1 MFGVKVHEFMIGLP
15 GPALRL
21 HGKKTV
27 YGITAIPLG
36 GYVRIAG
43 MEPGPENP
51 LLGPALA
58 AATRRG
64 TIDADQ
70 LAQDLGVEI
79 GLADDALLTLA
90 DWDALQPVEGEEL
103 VYRSRFVPDEADD
116 PVTLLDRARKSTY
129 RALPTWKRLVVLSA
143 GVVMNLLT
151 AVLVFTIVLSVF
163 GYMKETGRL
172 GEVNPGSGAAEAGIK
187 AGDRLVSLGGSEIG
201 GWQDVVLTIGRYQPG
216 DEITVV
222 VSRGGTTLTFE
233 ATLGKRPGSS
243 QALLGV
249 SPELVATTPNVLQAI
264 LLSFTYIGM
273 TFEAIAGFFNPQT
286 FQASVSGASSV
297 IGASYFAAEAAR
309 AGALDY
315 AGLVAVLSLSLG
327 VINIF
332 PIPPLDGGKI
342 AVELF
347 ERLRGRPLSRRVSL
361 SLSAAG
367 AALLFALIAYLMYSD
382 VVRYIVR

>member
-1 MFGVKVHEFMIGLP
+1 MG
-15 GPALRL
+15 R
-21 HGKKTV
+21 
-27 YGITAIPLG
+27 
-36 GYVRIAG
+36 
-43 MEPGPENP
+43 
-51 LLGPALA
+51 
-58 AATRRG
+58 
-64 TIDADQ
+64 
-70 LAQDLGVEI
+70 
-79 GLADDALLTLA
+79 TLA
-90 DWDALQPVEGEEL
+90 LQ
-103 VYRSRFVPDEADD
+103 
-116 PVTLLDRARKSTY
+116 
-129 RALPTWKRLVVLSA
+129 
-143 GVVMNLLT
+143 
-151 AVLVFTIVLSVF
+151 
-163 GYMKETGRL
+163 
-172 GEVNPGSGAAEAGIK
+172 
-187 AGDRLVSLGGSEIG
+187 
-201 GWQDVVLTIGRYQPG
+201 
-216 DEITVV
+216 
-222 VSRGGTTLTFE
+222 

-249 SPELVATTPNVLQAI
+249 TPELVATTPNVLQAVI
-264 LLSFTYIGM
+264 LSFTYIGM
-273 TFEAIAGFFNPQT
+273 TFQAIAGFFNPQT

-297 IGASYFAAEAAR
+297 IGASYYAAEAAR

>member
-58 AATRRG
+58 AATRHG
-64 TIDADQ
+64 TIDADR
-70 LAQDLGVEI
+70 LAQDLGIEI
-79 GLADDALLTLA
+79 RDADDALVTLA
-90 DWDALQPVEGEEL
+90 DWDALHSVEGEEYT
-103 VYRSRFVPDEADD
+103 YRSRFSPDEADD
-116 PVTLLDRARKSTY
+116 PAALLDRARQSTY

-143 GVVMNLLT
+143 GVVLNLLT
-151 AVLVFTIVLSVF
+151 AVLVFTIVLSAF

-172 GEVNPGSGAAEAGIK
+172 GDVNPGSGAAAAGIK
-187 AGDRLVSLGGSEIG
+187 AGDRLVSIGGSEIG
-201 GWQDVVLTIGRYQPG
+201 GWQDVVLSIGRYQPG
-216 DEITVV
+216 DEVTVV
-222 VSRGGTTLTFE
+222 VSRDGKTLVLQ

-249 SPELVATTPNVLQAI
+249 SPELVATTPNVLQAV

-297 IGASYFAAEAAR
+297 IGASYYAAEAAR